1 MSETEIMR
9 IQTNLQIVTVLFG
22 IFFLLLYIA
31 FHTRSSQKAVSR

>member
-1 MSETEIMR
+1 MGEAEIMR

-31 FHTRSSQKAVSR
+31 FHKGPREVLSQ